1 MKKKNNQSP
10 SADIE
15 KELAEIYETKFA
27 WVRIG
32 EELRNRFAAT
42 LKDKPKMN
50 LVLKLCVVSNIG
62 IWLAV
67 ALIVHT
73 KIFGL

>member
-1 MKKKNNQSP
+1 MNKKKNQTP
-10 SADIE
+10 SADIA
-15 KELAEIYETKFA
+15 KELEEIYENKFA
-27 WVRIG
+27 WVRVG
-32 EELRNRFAAT
+32 EELRNRFADT
-42 LKDKPKMN
+42 LKEKPKMN

>member
-1 MKKKNNQSP
+1 MNKKNNQTP
-10 SADIE
+10 SADIA
-15 KELAEIYETKFA
+15 KELEEIYENKFA
-27 WVRIG
+27 WVRVG
-32 EELRNRFAAT
+32 EELRNRFADT
-42 LKDKPKMN
+42 LKEKPKMN